1 MSRKPRSPVR
11 ILIYRTWAI
20 TVIETFKNFYVICSE
35 WQERKTETSNV
46 FLLNTTVLTNVKV
59 FQLYVAYHEYN

>member
-59 FQLYVAYHEYN
+59 FQLRVAYHEYN

>member
-20 TVIETFKNFYVICSE
+20 TVIGTFKNFYVICSE